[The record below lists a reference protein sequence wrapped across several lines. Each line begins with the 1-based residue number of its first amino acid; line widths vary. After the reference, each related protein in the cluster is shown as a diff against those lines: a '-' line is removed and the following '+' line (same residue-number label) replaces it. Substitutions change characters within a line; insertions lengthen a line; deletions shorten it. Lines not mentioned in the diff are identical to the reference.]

1 MHTHYTII
9 IIIILLLKTHIPSI
23 RMLGLTT
30 VACVAHGPAFGD
42 AEAGVP
48 VVMQDVR
55 CRGSENDLN
64 ECRLELAAEG
74 VPVNETCEDGSGAG
88 AVCVR
93 LPRKL

>member
-1 MHTHYTII
+1 MQ
-9 IIIILLLKTHIPSI
+9 LLFLS

-42 AEAGVP
+42 ADTGIP
-48 VVMQDVR
+48 VVIRAIR

-64 ECRLELAAEG
+64 DCEFDLAG
-74 VPVNETCEDGSGAG
+74 VNETCQSGAGAG

-93 LPRKL
+93 TPRE